1 MSERGG
7 MAHAQR
13 IDRVGEFTIRP
24 YRSRD
29 RDAVRRICY
38 LTGYMGE
45 SADWMW
51 HDQESFSDIFT
62 GYWTDREAEHA
73 LVAEHDGEVVGYLL
87 GCMDSRR
94 VWNVGKVVARHGFVR
109 GVAFR
114 PGTSKMFWRMITD
127 GISDSIHHELPP
139 PGYYDERWP
148 AHLHIDLLPVCR
160 RSGVGSALV
169 GRWLEKLKLAGV
181 PGCHL
186 QTMSENTRA
195 IAFFHKM
202 GFSEVGDPDGAPGF
216 RTRSGERMH
225 VQLMAQAFD
234 SDAEG

>member
-1 MSERGG
+1 
-7 MAHAQR
+7 MARAQR
-13 IDRVGEFTIRP
+13 VDRVGEFTIRP

-51 HDQESFSDIFT
+51 RDQESFSDIFT

-127 GISDSIHHELPP
+127 GIPTRSTTSCHRPRTTTRA
-139 PGYYDERWP
+139 GR

-169 GRWLEKLKLAGV
+169 GRWLEKLSLAGV

-195 IAFFHKM
+195 IAFFRKM

-225 VQLMAQAFD
+225 VQLMAQAFG
-234 SDAEG
+234 SA